1 MMRNSVGGLLLS
13 VEDANNISGGACIVA
28 RRSGVS
34 KRKRTAVS
42 EEIRKLMREWKRT
55 RKMTTSRATYRP
67 KTKQQAL
74 KQAAA
79 IAYGK
84 HGLGRAG
91 ARKRRKK
98 R

>member
-1 MMRNSVGGLLLS
+1 MGR
-13 VEDANNISGGACIVA
+13 
-28 RRSGVS
+28 S
-34 KRKRTAVS
+34 KRDAVS
-42 EEIRKLMREWKRT
+42 SEIEKLMREWKRT
-55 RKMTTSRATYRP
+55 GKMTTSRATYRP
-67 KTKQQAL
+67 RTKEQAR

-98 R
+98 RRR

>member
-1 MMRNSVGGLLLS
+1 M
-13 VEDANNISGGACIVA
+13 A
-28 RRSGVS
+28 RRSS
-34 KRKRTAVS
+34 TRRRKQRAVS

-67 KTKQQAL
+67 KTKAEAL

-91 ARKRRKK
+91 ARKRRK
-98 R
+98 RR